1 MVALGPEGK
10 AFKSSFSYTC
20 PFFNV
25 ITTYYLILTLKL

>member
-10 AFKSSFSYTC
+10 AFKSFLYTL

-25 ITTYYLILTLKL
+25 IITYYFLH